1 MAAKKQAA
9 RGPEAARGAAPDV
22 VIITGL
28 SGSGMSSATNAFEDL
43 GYFCVDNLPLTLL
56 PTFARLVQPEDHNRP
71 HIERAALVI
80 NIRERLFLRE
90 FAARLAE
97 LRASGLKVSVLFFEA
112 SDDVLVRR
120 FSETRRPHPAD
131 AGDGLP
137 HSIRSERAAMSDI
150 RAHADQVIDTSEHT
164 VHTLR
169 RHLIERFS
177 PDTTGAPMRVQ
188 VYSFGYKHGC
198 PRDLDLMFD
207 VRHLPNPYF
216 EPHLRDLSGHDRRVV
231 DYLNASPEVHE
242 TLRRFTELIDYLL
255 PLYRREG
262 KSYVTVGIGCTGGR
276 HRSVMTANYIA
287 RHLRHTG
294 YDASAIHRD
303 VRKVRRARGRPAA
316 ADATAGG
323 PSGAK
328 PNRASAKK
336 GAGEAE
342 GPEGPKKSQSSAS
355 KRPAAKAGATKQR
368 AAASARARAGGAAGR
383 SAGAAKQRGAT
394 KESARGAVR
403 KAVSRAAKRG
413 RRAATKRGGRGDG

>member
-9 RGPEAARGAAPDV
+9 KGPEAAAHAAAPDV

-56 PTFARLVQPEDHNRP
+56 PTFARLVQPEDHTRP

-80 NIRERLFLRE
+80 NIREGLFLRE

-112 SDDVLVRR
+112 SDDVLARR

-131 AGDGLP
+131 AGDGLLQ
-137 HSIRSERAAMSDI
+137 SIRSERAAMSHI
-150 RAHADQVIDTSEHT
+150 RALADQVIDTSEHT

-169 RHLIERFS
+169 RHLLERFS
-177 PDTTGAPMRVQ
+177 PDPAGAPMRIQ

-216 EPHLRDLSGHDRRVV
+216 EPHLRDLSGHDRRIVE
-231 DYLNASPEVHE
+231 YLNASPEVRE

-276 HRSVMTANYIA
+276 HRSVMTANAIA
-287 RHLRHTG
+287 RHLRRTG

-303 VRKVRRARGRPAA
+303 VRKVRGKQSRPTASTKA
-316 ADATAGG
+316 ADSTAPSEAGRKATRKGTAR
-323 PSGAK
+323 K
-328 PNRASAKK
+328 QSAKV
-336 GAGEAE
+336 
-342 GPEGPKKSQSSAS
+342 
-355 KRPAAKAGATKQR
+355 AKAGKQSP
-368 AAASARARAGGAAGR
+368 ASAAERT
-383 SAGAAKQRGAT
+383 AT
-394 KESARGAVR
+394 
-403 KAVSRAAKRG
+403 
-413 RRAATKRGGRGDG
+413 RRAAPKRTAPKRGGRDDG